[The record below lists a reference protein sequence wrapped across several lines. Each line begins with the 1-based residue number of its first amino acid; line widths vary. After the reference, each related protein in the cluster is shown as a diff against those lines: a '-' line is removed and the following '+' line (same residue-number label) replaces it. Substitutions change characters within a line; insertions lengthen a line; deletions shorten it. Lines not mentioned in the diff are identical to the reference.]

1 MSRDLPK
8 ITKKNVEKL
17 NSMDKKG
24 NPLYFRCGCGSV
36 LSINKYNNYK
46 SHEKINKHLIY
57 EIHLKEERQRLL
69 KDYIKKNPNATE
81 QELLDLIY

>member
-1 MSRDLPK
+1 MSSDLAN
-8 ITKKNVEKL
+8 ITKKDLEKL

-24 NPLYFRCGCGSV
+24 NALYFQCGCGAV
-36 LSINKYNNYK
+36 LSIDKYNNYK
-46 SHEKINKHLIY
+46 SHGKTKRHLIY